1 MKRVISRLH
10 GGIRVRELAASKATL
25 DGRAQVS

>member
-10 GGIRVRELAASKATL
+10 GGIRVRELAPGWATL
-25 DGRAQVS
+25 DRRAHVS